1 MANGEKDFD
10 SLRFRNI
17 IKRYEEAQL
26 VNEDIYMEPEELTD
40 IAEFYYDKGNI
51 SQAIKAINLAIKL
64 FPSSTMPVIFRAR
77 LALLE
82 EHDSALAEKYAN
94 MVCDKSD
101 LDYYYLIAEIMIV
114 NKQTA
119 MADSYLHDRME
130 YIDEDDIAD
139 FILDV
144 ATIFVDYEKYDIA
157 ESWLA
162 MSEDYDLPDYKELKG
177 RIALGQ
183 GNYKRSEHIFE
194 ELLDEDPY
202 SNHFW
207 NRLAAAQLMDE
218 KINDSI
224 TSSEFAIAINPE
236 DDEALLNKANGLFRL
251 GRYEDALEY
260 YRRFTKLCPEDQSG
274 YVFQGNT
281 LINLN
286 KIYDAISAYR
296 TAEQKA
302 NRNPSDLIEIY
313 QELALAYS
321 SVDEMDKALEYVGK
335 QKK

>member
-1 MANGEKDFD
+1 
-10 SLRFRNI
+10 
-17 IKRYEEAQL
+17 
-26 VNEDIYMEPEELTD
+26 
-40 IAEFYYDKGNI
+40 
-51 SQAIKAINLAIKL
+51 
-64 FPSSTMPVIFRAR
+64 
-77 LALLE
+77 
-82 EHDSALAEKYAN
+82 
-94 MVCDKSD
+94 
-101 LDYYYLIAEIMIV
+101 
-114 NKQTA
+114 
-119 MADSYLHDRME
+119 
-130 YIDEDDIAD
+130 
-139 FILDV
+139 
-144 ATIFVDYEKYDIA
+144 
-157 ESWLA
+157 
-162 MSEDYDLPDYKELKG
+162 
-177 RIALGQ
+177 
-183 GNYKRSEHIFE
+183 
-194 ELLDEDPY
+194 
-202 SNHFW
+202 
-207 NRLAAAQLMDE
+207 MDE

-321 SVDEMDKALEYVGK
+321 SVDEMDKALE
-335 QKK
+335 

>member
-1 MANGEKDFD
+1 
-10 SLRFRNI
+10 
-17 IKRYEEAQL
+17 
-26 VNEDIYMEPEELTD
+26 
-40 IAEFYYDKGNI
+40 
-51 SQAIKAINLAIKL
+51 
-64 FPSSTMPVIFRAR
+64 
-77 LALLE
+77 
-82 EHDSALAEKYAN
+82 
-94 MVCDKSD
+94 
-101 LDYYYLIAEIMIV
+101 
-114 NKQTA
+114 
-119 MADSYLHDRME
+119 
-130 YIDEDDIAD
+130 
-139 FILDV
+139 
-144 ATIFVDYEKYDIA
+144 
-157 ESWLA
+157 

-183 GNYKRSEHIFE
+183 GNYKCSEHIFE

-296 TAEQKA
+296 TAPMTPE
-302 NRNPSDLIEIY
+302 
-313 QELALAYS
+313 
-321 SVDEMDKALEYVGK
+321 
-335 QKK
+335 